1 MPVDLPQCAQTRR
14 HRELPVSFAVV
25 VRAVHRASHAVEA
38 EIAPYLTA
46 APGAVAASKA
56 LLFRL
61 ARPIDDATIEMT
73 ATALADQWETEEA
86 AQGIAA
92 FFARE
97 PAPWANS

>member
-1 MPVDLPQCAQTRR
+1 MGLAT
-14 HRELPVSFAVV
+14 
-25 VRAVHRASHAVEA
+25 RAVAVDGLDATVEA
-38 EIAPYLTA
+38 EITPYLTA

-61 ARPIDDATIEMT
+61 AQPIDAATIEMT

-92 FFARE
+92 FFERK
-97 PAPWANS
+97 PAPWARG